1 MKTQERFDTNRL
13 NELSTI
19 LKALS
24 HPSRL
29 LMVEALGEKPYCVC
43 ELTAM
48 VGSDTSTV
56 SKHLAILR
64 QAGIVTD
71 EKKGNQVFYH
81 LRCKCVLDAV
91 TKLTSLLEEKHK
103 HYSRIVERIP
113 SRP

>member
-1 MKTQERFDTNRL
+1 MALQEGFDPNRL
-13 NELSTI
+13 NEIATI

-71 EKKGNQVFYH
+71 EKKGNQVFYS
-81 LRCKCVLDAV
+81 LRCRCVLDALKGLV
-91 TKLTSLLEEKHK
+91 PLLEEKHK
-103 HYSRIVERIP
+103 HYSRIIERIP
-113 SRP
+113 PKP

>member
-1 MKTQERFDTNRL
+1 MEPQERFDPNRL

-29 LMVEALGEKPYCVC
+29 LMVEALGEKSYCVC

-48 VGSDTSTV
+48 VGSDTSTI

-71 EKKGNQVFYH
+71 EKKGNQVFYN
-81 LRCKCVLDAV
+81 LRCRCVLDAISA
-91 TKLTSLLEEKHK
+91 LIPLLEEKHK
-103 HYSRIVERIP
+103 HYSRIVGRIA
-113 SRP
+113 SK